1 MPAAALV
8 RASRRFSSALISVDL
23 PTFDRPTIAR
33 WGASYGTPRASAALV
48 MNSALDY
55 VHAVRPLRTNA

>member
-1 MPAAALV
+1 LPAAALV

-33 WGASYGTPRASAALV
+33 WGAS
-48 MNSALDY
+48 
-55 VHAVRPLRTNA
+55 